1 MRSFPVPRR
10 RTVGRIAR
18 RLVARTGHQR
28 LPSTAVTKDPRVEL
42 LRKVHLFSDCTEKQL
57 AFIAT
62 RVEDVDVPSGRI
74 LCEEGTSG
82 GEFFVVVSGSADVR
96 RAGNVISQMS
106 AGDFFGEIA
115 LIDHGPRSATVIA
128 TSPMRLL
135 IFARSQ
141 FQDVLHEDPSMARQ
155 LLYAVTKRLRALG
168 PLPAD

>member
-1 MRSFPVPRR
+1 M
-10 RTVGRIAR
+10 
-18 RLVARTGHQR
+18 
-28 LPSTAVTKDPRVEL
+28 TKDPRVEL
-42 LRKVHLFSDCTEKQL
+42 LRKVHLFSDCTDEQL

-74 LCEEGTSG
+74 LCEEGTTG

-96 RAGNVISQMS
+96 RAGNVISHMG

-128 TSPMRLL
+128 ASPMRLL
-135 IFARSQ
+135 VFARSQ
-141 FQDVLHEDPSMARQ
+141 FRDVLHEDPSMARQ

-168 PLPAD
+168 PPPAD